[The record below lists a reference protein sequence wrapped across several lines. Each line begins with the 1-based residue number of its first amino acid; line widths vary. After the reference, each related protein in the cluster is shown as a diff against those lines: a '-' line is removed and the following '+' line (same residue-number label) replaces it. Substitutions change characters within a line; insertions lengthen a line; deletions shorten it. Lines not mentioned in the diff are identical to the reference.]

1 MALKITLFSDFIC
14 PFCYIGFRTLQMM
27 KREFDIDIS
36 WRGFQIHPEWP
47 AAGIPAEKAYGDRSP
62 EQRKAAW
69 ERIATMAN
77 DIGLVMRPPSTLTNS
92 HNALAAC
99 EAAIALGKG
108 EEFEERVYR
117 AYFVDGANIG
127 DVEVLKTLATD
138 VGLDPAQIADATT
151 SHQVQLRLKNNA
163 LVAHQHGVSG
173 VPTFFIGNYPL
184 VGAQSADTMRKIL
197 TRATEMLSASAK

>member
-14 PFCYIGFRTLQMM
+14 PFCYIGFHTLQLM
-27 KREFDIDIS
+27 KREFELDVA

-47 AAGIPAEKAYGDRSP
+47 ASGIPAEKAYGDRSA
-62 EQRKAAW
+62 EQRKAGW
-69 ERIATMAN
+69 QRIATMA
-77 DIGLVMRPPSTLTNS
+77 DEIGLEMRPPATLTNS
-92 HNALAAC
+92 YNALAAC
-99 EAAIALGKG
+99 EYAIASGKG

-117 AYFVDGANIG
+117 AYFHDGTNIG
-127 DVEVLKTLATD
+127 DVEVLKTLATE
-138 VGLDPAQIADATT
+138 VGLDATQVADTIA
-151 SHQVQLRLKNNA
+151 SPQMQLKLKNNA

-197 TRATEMLSASAK
+197 TRATEMLSTSAK